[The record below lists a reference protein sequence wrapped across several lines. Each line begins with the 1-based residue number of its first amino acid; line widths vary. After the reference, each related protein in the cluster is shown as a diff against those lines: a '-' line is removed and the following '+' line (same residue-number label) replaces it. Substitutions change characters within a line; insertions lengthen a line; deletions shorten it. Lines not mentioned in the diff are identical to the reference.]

1 VAPGPGRDEGR
12 ARHGRSVRAT
22 LRPVSTRPPTR
33 VSLVAIPEAMPST
46 LIGLHDVL
54 SSVGSLP
61 TLQTPITPAPF
72 QVEIVAE
79 RPGTM
84 PLVTGVPVTAA
95 RGVGEVAS
103 TDIVL
108 VPSIIAEGGRWGTG
122 RHPDLVDWIA
132 RMHAGGAL
140 LCSACSGLFPL
151 AETGLLDGRDA
162 TIHWDYATGFRE
174 IFPQVVLDPEK
185 VLVVSGERADIVTSG
200 ASSSWGDLALY
211 LIARRVGATVA
222 QEAARF
228 FAFQWHVDGLAA
240 YALFRPRTDHGDAV
254 IADVQEWIDA
264 NRAIARPVEEMRAR
278 SGLADRTFVRRFTA
292 ATGLSPI
299 AYVQRLRVE
308 EAKRRLERTDTPVER
323 IAWEVGYEDPA
334 AFRRLFRR
342 ITGLAPGAYRRRFQ
356 VPAFAQPPR

>member
-1 VAPGPGRDEGR
+1 VRPRRAGDEGR
-12 ARHGRSVRAT
+12 ARHGGSVRAT
-22 LRPVSTRPPTR
+22 LRQVSTRPTTR
-33 VSLVAIPEAMPST
+33 VSLVALPEAMPST

-54 SSVGSLP
+54 SSVGGLP
-61 TLQTPITPAPF
+61 TLDRPIDPAPF

-79 RPGTM
+79 RAGPM
-84 PLVTGVPVTAA
+84 SLVTGVPVTAA
-95 RGVGEVAS
+95 RAVADVAS

-108 VPSIIAEGGRWGTG
+108 VPSILAAGGRWDPG
-122 RHPDLVDWIA
+122 RYPELVDWIA
-132 RMHAGGAL
+132 GMHAGGAL
-140 LCSACSGLFPL
+140 LASACSGLFPL
-151 AETGLLDGRDA
+151 AETGLLDGREA
-162 TIHWDYATGFRE
+162 TIHWDYARGFRDT
-174 IFPQVVLDPEK
+174 FPRVALDPEK
-185 VLVVSGERADIVTSG
+185 VLVVSGDRSDIVTSG

-211 LIARRVGATVA
+211 LVARRVGATVA
-222 QEAARF
+222 QAAARF

-254 IADVQEWIDA
+254 IADVQGWIEG
-264 NRAIARPVEEMRAR
+264 NRAVARPVEEMRAR
-278 SGLADRTFVRRFTA
+278 SGLAERTFVRRFTA

-308 EAKRRLERTDTPVER
+308 DAKRRLERTDTPVER

>member
-1 VAPGPGRDEGR
+1 VSAR
-12 ARHGRSVRAT
+12 A
-22 LRPVSTRPPTR
+22 PTR
-33 VSLVAIPEAMPST
+33 VSLVALPEAMPST

-54 SSVGSLP
+54 SSVGAIP
-61 TLQTPITPAPF
+61 TLATAIDPPPF
-72 QVEIVAE
+72 RVEIVAE
-79 RPGTM
+79 RPGPM
-84 PLVTGVPVTAA
+84 PLVTGVPVTPA
-95 RGVGEVAS
+95 RTLDEVAS

-108 VPSIIAEGGRWGTG
+108 VPSIVPEGGRWRRG
-122 RHPDLVDWIA
+122 RHDGLVDWIA

-140 LCSACSGLFPL
+140 LCSACTGLHLL
-151 AETGLLDGRDA
+151 AETGLVDGREA
-162 TIHWDYATGFRE
+162 TIHWDYAAAFRE
-174 IFPQVVLDPEK
+174 DFPAVALHPEK
-185 VLVVSGERADIVTSG
+185 VLVVSGDRADIVSSG

-254 IADVQEWIDA
+254 IAGVQEWIDR
-264 NRAIARPVEEMRAR
+264 NRAVARPVEEMRTR
-278 SGLADRTFVRRFTA
+278 SGLPERTFVRRFAA

-299 AYVQRLRVE
+299 TYVQRLRVE
-308 EAKRRLERTDTPVER
+308 DAKRRLERTDTPVER

-342 ITGLAPGAYRRRFQ
+342 IAGVPPGAYRRRFQ
-356 VPAFAQPPR
+356 LPAYAQPPGDGRADAA

>member
-1 VAPGPGRDEGR
+1 VS
-12 ARHGRSVRAT
+12 ART
-22 LRPVSTRPPTR
+22 PTR

-46 LIGLHDVL
+46 LVGLHDVL
-54 SSVGSLP
+54 ASVGALP
-61 TLQTPITPAPF
+61 TLDAPITPAPF
-72 QVEIVAE
+72 QVEIVGE
-79 RPGTM
+79 RAGPM
-84 PLVTGVPVTAA
+84 PLITGVPVTPA
-95 RGVGEVAS
+95 RTVAEVTA

-108 VPSIIAEGGRWGTG
+108 VPSILADGGRWATG
-122 RHPDLVDWIA
+122 RHPRLVDWIG

-151 AETGLLDGRDA
+151 AETGLMDGREA
-162 TIHWDYATGFRE
+162 TIHWDYADGFRE
-174 IFPQVVLDPEK
+174 VFPRVALDPEK
-185 VLVVSGERADIVTSG
+185 VLVVSGDRSDLVTSG

-211 LIARRVGATVA
+211 LIARRAGATVA

-240 YALFRPRTDHGDAV
+240 YALFRPRTDHGDAA
-254 IADVQEWIDA
+254 IADVQAWIDA
-264 NRAIARPVEEMRAR
+264 NRAVARPVEEMRAR
-278 SGLADRTFVRRFTA
+278 SGLADRTFARRFAA
-292 ATGLSPI
+292 ATGLTPI

-308 EAKRRLERTDTPVER
+308 DAKRRLERTNTPVER

-356 VPAFAQPPR
+356 VPAFARPPR

>member
-1 VAPGPGRDEGR
+1 MSA
-12 ARHGRSVRAT
+12 
-22 LRPVSTRPPTR
+22 RPPTR
-33 VSLVAIPEAMPST
+33 VSLVALPEAMPST
-46 LIGLHDVL
+46 LVGLHDVL
-54 SSVGSLP
+54 SSVGTIP
-61 TLQTPITPAPF
+61 TLPTPITPAPF

-79 RPGTM
+79 RAGPM
-84 PLVTGVPVTAA
+84 PLVTGVPVTPA
-95 RGVGEVAS
+95 RTLDEVDA

-108 VPSIIAEGGRWGTG
+108 VPSILAEGGHWERG
-122 RHPDLVDWIA
+122 RYPGLVDWIA

-151 AETGLLDGRDA
+151 AETGLIDGREA
-162 TIHWDYATGFRE
+162 TIHWDYAAAFRE
-174 IFPQVVLDPEK
+174 EFPAVALDPEK
-185 VLVVSGERADIVTSG
+185 VLVVSGDRSDIVTSG

-254 IADVQEWIDA
+254 IADVQAWIDA
-264 NRAIARPVEEMRAR
+264 NRAVARPVEEMRAR
-278 SGLADRTFVRRFTA
+278 SGMPERTFARRFTA
-292 ATGLSPI
+292 ATGMSPI

-356 VPAFAQPPR
+356 VPAFAQPPGR

>member
-1 VAPGPGRDEGR
+1 
-12 ARHGRSVRAT
+12 
-22 LRPVSTRPPTR
+22 VSTRPPTR

-46 LIGLHDVL
+46 LVGLHDVL
-54 SSVGSLP
+54 SSVGALP
-61 TLQTPITPAPF
+61 TLEAPIDPAPF
-72 QVEIVAE
+72 DVEIVAD
-79 RPGTM
+79 RPGPM
-84 PLVTGVPVTAA
+84 PLVTGVPVTPA
-95 RGVGEVAS
+95 RTLAEVDA

-108 VPSIIAEGGRWGTG
+108 VPSILADGGRWATG
-122 RHPDLVDWIA
+122 RHPELVDWIA

-151 AETGLLDGRDA
+151 AETGLLDGREA
-162 TIHWDYATGFRE
+162 TIHWDYAPGFRE
-174 IFPQVVLDPEK
+174 TFPRVVLDPEK
-185 VLVVSGERADIVTSG
+185 VLVVSGDRSDIVTSG

-211 LIARRVGATVA
+211 LIARRAGATVA

-254 IADVQEWIDA
+254 IADVQAWIDA
-264 NRAIARPVEEMRAR
+264 HRAVARPVEEMRAR
-278 SGLADRTFVRRFTA
+278 SGMADRTFVRRFAA
-292 ATGLSPI
+292 ATGLTPI

-308 EAKRRLERTDTPVER
+308 EAKRRLERTDAPVER

-342 ITGLAPGAYRRRFQ
+342 LTGLAPGAYRRRFQ
-356 VPAFAQPPR
+356 VPAFAQPPSEGLRR